1 MFGHWADIELKRET
15 CLKCCGVGLVA
26 PSPLPGISSRSAIEH
41 VEEFSDK
48 DLGAHIFPLEFLNFD
63 IYFDFQKA
71 ANMVILK
78 CIKQYSGNSSIT
90 NRSWRQL
97 VQTFG

>member
-1 MFGHWADIELKRET
+1 MGRPDIELKRET

-26 PSPLPGISSRSAIEH
+26 PSPLPWISSRSAIEH

-63 IYFDFQKA
+63 IHFDFQKVA
-71 ANMVILK
+71 YIILAMAFIK
-78 CIKQYSGNSSIT
+78 CIKRNILEIHQ
-90 NRSWRQL
+90 
-97 VQTFG
+97 